1 MQMKEW
7 EGGTHMEVAWSGKES
22 ECEPNE
28 KGVGLCVGAGR
39 GGKRLEGQCEKS
51 KPSSVSGEYG
61 ANSSGKQVI

>member
-28 KGVGLCVGAGR
+28 KGVSPCVGAGR
-39 GGKRLEGQCEKS
+39 EGTRLEGQCEKS
-51 KPSSVSGEYG
+51 EPSSVSEECG